1 MNNKRKTEFARSF
14 AVNEEFVEAA
24 HERVQ
29 YRIREHFAGQ
39 FSGMEFEAIPEVEL
53 FKVLSSIKQPVD
65 ILHSVGLG
73 RLAENVIEHALKYFD
88 ELPEFT
94 VEVYKEL

>member
-1 MNNKRKTEFARSF
+1 MNNKRNNEFARSF

-24 HERVQ
+24 HKSVQ

-39 FSGMEFEAIPEVEL
+39 FSGMEFEAISEVEL
-53 FKVLSSIKQPVD
+53 FKVLSSIKQPVY

-88 ELPEFT
+88 VLPELT
-94 VEVYKEL
+94 VELYKEV